1 MRKFFSVLII
11 LLTLFGNSYALDL
24 KHSWEWEVI
33 VIPPDSGWDV
43 EPGHSISNALAW
55 CEREIAS
62 SSSGA
67 GGHDVKFNRLLL
79 PDDKNLNRLE
89 IPINN
94 RVIAVMSFSNSE
106 GDKILINKLSKVNV
120 PLFLAGGEN
129 VLIDPKGKPLFNIFA
144 LDLFRDYRCEAFAE
158 YAKKLFDK
166 NDIRIAI
173 AASRFTV
180 NQEREAKIFYDM
192 IDKRGFV
199 PMPFWADASVR
210 DTFTMMAEEIESQE
224 NNPGVMV
231 SFLGSMGSRE
241 VWRNFMRLR
250 TSWRLWNCAAPEN
263 AYLSCRGMLLA
274 DQNIKLNELGGFEEL
289 KRKIWNTRAIAIMD
303 NVAAGR
309 AIALVEWL
317 QKGIN
322 SLPQPVNEMP
332 RNNLLRNLERVKGI
346 TFGNQTLD
354 INPTLHR
361 PAKRNAYIVE
371 VRDKKYRHMDTIK
384 VSGLRYADV
393 Y

>member
-1 MRKFFSVLII
+1 
-11 LLTLFGNSYALDL
+11 
-24 KHSWEWEVI
+24 
-33 VIPPDSGWDV
+33 
-43 EPGHSISNALAW
+43 
-55 CEREIAS
+55 
-62 SSSGA
+62 
-67 GGHDVKFNRLLL
+67 
-79 PDDKNLNRLE
+79 
-89 IPINN
+89 
-94 RVIAVMSFSNSE
+94 
-106 GDKILINKLSKVNV
+106 
-120 PLFLAGGEN
+120 
-129 VLIDPKGKPLFNIFA
+129 
-144 LDLFRDYRCEAFAE
+144 
-158 YAKKLFDK
+158 
-166 NDIRIAI
+166 
-173 AASRFTV
+173 
-180 NQEREAKIFYDM
+180 M